1 MGVSVWFKVY
11 CHKSLKTYE
20 SYGIVAQELNAES
33 SRPTETKIL
42 PVQTSPL
49 ILYFIQLLSHGS
61 KTKMLSGKTAA
72 SPITTRAPVFQDID
86 LGAKAP
92 SKVFKFLPSKCHLFY
107 SKHRN
112 CNQYCITGYSQA
124 YLPDLSH
131 KIGLMWARK
140 SGKRI
145 CAKIQ
150 SAKRL
155 CNAVIFGCAFLH
167 FLLLL
172 LCVLSFGQK
181 NK

>member
-72 SPITTRAPVFQDID
+72 SHHYKRSGFS
-86 LGAKAP
+86 G
-92 SKVFKFLPSKCHLFY
+92 
-107 SKHRN
+107 HR
-112 CNQYCITGYSQA
+112 
-124 YLPDLSH
+124 
-131 KIGLMWARK
+131 
-140 SGKRI
+140 
-145 CAKIQ
+145 
-150 SAKRL
+150 
-155 CNAVIFGCAFLH
+155 FGCEGSLKSVQISSLKMSSILFETSKL
-167 FLLLL
+167 
-172 LCVLSFGQK
+172 
-181 NK
+181 